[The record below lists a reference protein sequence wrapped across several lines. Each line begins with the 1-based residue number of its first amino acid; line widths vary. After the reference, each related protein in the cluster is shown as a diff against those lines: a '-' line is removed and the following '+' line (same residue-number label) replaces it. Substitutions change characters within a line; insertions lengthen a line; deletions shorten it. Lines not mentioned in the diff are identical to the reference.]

1 MYWWHGNGSSLYFFS
16 VLHLFHPFKPLH
28 FTLYPSIFP
37 IGLLWCVCKL
47 YFKITLFKS
56 HFLQLMLL
64 PARISFFF
72 FSKCKSLI
80 LYYFFL
86 ILSCNDTIYRYV
98 HKYKKTHLFYLHLTP
113 TLCRFYALHIR
124 IIFKLYIYFF

>member
-16 VLHLFHPFKPLH
+16 VLHLFHPFKPLL

-37 IGLLWCVCKL
+37 IGLLCCVCKL

-64 PARISFFF
+64 PARISFFQNV
-72 FSKCKSLI
+72 SH
-80 LYYFFL
+80 LYYTIFFL
-86 ILSCNDTIYRYV
+86 ILSCNDTIHRYV

-113 TLCRFYALHIR
+113 TLCRFYTLHLR